1 MTAFQDRRIDEMNRS
16 RTYCRLRGFSREL
29 TSDFLMLVA
38 RGYRVAPTVE
48 QLHELIEQDVE
59 SCQPRHQ
66 LSTMIQREF
75 GGDNDV

>member
-1 MTAFQDRRIDEMNRS
+1 MT
-16 RTYCRLRGFSREL
+16 EL
-29 TSDFLMLVA
+29 TEWANEQYDIW
-38 RGYRVAPTVE
+38 VE